1 MAREAFGVAK
11 SKKADVILTSAL
23 SPIKWCEKRESNP
36 YVRSTHASETC
47 LSANSNTLAQRSFF
61 LSGDSFPECLY
72 IITFFVRFV
81 NTNFKNF

>member
-11 SKKADVILTSAL
+11 NKKADVILTSAL

-61 LSGDSFPECLY
+61 LSSDSFPECLY
-72 IITFFVRFV
+72 IITFFARFV
-81 NTNFKNF
+81 NTKFKNF